1 MNSRTLTLLVGHY
14 SVAWLD
20 ALHSWVVRDLQG
32 NALDYRDS
40 LHDAVATA
48 VGRANLE
55 GEAYG
60 VH

>member
-1 MNSRTLTLLVGHY
+1 MNEITVLVGHY

-32 NALDYRDS
+32 NALDYLDN
-40 LHDAVATA
+40 LHDAIRFAT
-48 VGRANLE
+48 GRAHLG

-60 VH
+60 IH